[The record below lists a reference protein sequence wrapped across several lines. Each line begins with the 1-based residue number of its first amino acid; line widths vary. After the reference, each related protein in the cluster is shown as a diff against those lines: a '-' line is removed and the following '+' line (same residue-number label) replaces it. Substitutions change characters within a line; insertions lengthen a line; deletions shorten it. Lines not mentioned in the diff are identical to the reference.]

1 MPAAGAV
8 TCHGCDLGGSVAA
21 RCPASAVTY
30 QGCPRRATADG
41 MSKARISAAVLAGI
55 GGCRL
60 LAAARQRAVVE
71 REGARQQARAV
82 IVLVADAVR
91 LTRRG
96 QHKGLGSGNVMVV
109 AMVPVLRERGGGDQ
123 RRKDQGGAEDLHG
136 RLRNEGMTDDRSV
149 TARDQTTAGR

>member
-30 QGCPRRATADG
+30 QSCPRRATADG
-41 MSKARISAAVLAGI
+41 MSKARIGAAVLAAI

-82 IVLVADAVR
+82 IVLVADAVG

-96 QHKGLGSGNVMVV
+96 QHEGFGGSKVVVV
-109 AMVPVLRERGGGDQ
+109 ARVPVLRGGGGGA
-123 RRKDQGGAEDLHG
+123 RRGEDQGGAEDLHG
-136 RLRNEGMTDDRSV
+136 GLGDEGMTDDRSV
-149 TARDQTTAGR
+149 TARD